1 MVGLLE
7 DTFYLSQDLKI
18 HVQLGLD
25 VTIICICNR
34 PGLREFCVQVPGL
47 REFYHKTPEMMYGEV
62 QKKYLQGV
70 PLLYPSLVLDEVNP
84 SVPVK
89 VP

>member
-25 VTIICICNR
+25 VTIIGIHNR
-34 PGLREFCVQVPGL
+34 LGLWN
-47 REFYHKTPEMMYGEV
+47 
-62 QKKYLQGV
+62 
-70 PLLYPSLVLDEVNP
+70 LLNLL
-84 SVPVK
+84 
-89 VP
+89 